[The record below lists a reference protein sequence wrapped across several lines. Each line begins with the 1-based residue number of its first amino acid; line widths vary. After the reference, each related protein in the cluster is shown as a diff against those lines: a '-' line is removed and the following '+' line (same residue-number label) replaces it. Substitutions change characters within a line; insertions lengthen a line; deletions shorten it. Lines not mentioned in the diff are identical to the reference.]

1 MREDRRRRSMIRVRF
16 EGGVE
21 REEDKGESRLN
32 GVEQVFTHLWPFRE
46 ATRVLSDTTRYVG
59 GQVFQ
64 PAFPACETSSFSSRV
79 DVT

>member
-32 GVEQVFTHLWPFRE
+32 GVEQMFTPL
-46 ATRVLSDTTRYVG
+46 
-59 GQVFQ
+59 
-64 PAFPACETSSFSSRV
+64 AFPRGDASFK
-79 DVT
+79 